1 MHRPG
6 AGADRLAQIVEH
18 VVAAGILSP
27 ARQRDLAPALLAKDE
42 DPVRRGAQIAA
53 GAGRDRQ
60 AEMRLM
66 RRLALVLTAVAGE
79 LRAQTRLLAALAL
92 AFRERPPR
100 RAMRR
105 RFWRAALGNPEV
117 QLVGVEE
124 VIAAVDQG
132 GRHAVGELDERGAVR
147 LGRPLG
153 IEDAGLRAHAFDE
166 AAAEEAHG

>member
-1 MHRPG
+1 MHRLG
-6 AGADRLAQIVEH
+6 AGADRLAQVVEH
-18 VVAAGILSP
+18 VVATGILAA
-27 ARQRDLAPALLAKDE
+27 ARQGDLAPALLAIDE

-66 RRLALVLTAVAGE
+66 RRLALVLASVAGE
-79 LRAQTRLLAALAL
+79 LRAQARLLAALAL
-92 AFRERPPR
+92 AFGERPPR
-100 RAMRR
+100 RAVPR

-117 QLVGVEE
+117 QFVGVEE

-132 GRHAVGELDERGAVR
+132 GRHTVGELEEGGTIR

-153 IEDAGLRAHAFDE
+153 I
-166 AAAEEAHG
+166 